1 MYMNSAQN
9 HLFIFMPCTNGRRL
23 SVVRISAFSDF
34 EATYAKQGYRYRV
47 GCSYVQ
53 YLSVSFAR
61 VPSLNLFDPFLANV
75 LPLLFH
81 EPTSIYSIQDRF

>member
-1 MYMNSAQN
+1 MNSAQN

-23 SVVRISAFSDF
+23 SVLVVRISAFSDF

-61 VPSLNLFDPFLANV
+61 VPSLNLFAHIY
-75 LPLLFH
+75 LFY
-81 EPTSIYSIQDRF
+81 PRPIFDFICPY